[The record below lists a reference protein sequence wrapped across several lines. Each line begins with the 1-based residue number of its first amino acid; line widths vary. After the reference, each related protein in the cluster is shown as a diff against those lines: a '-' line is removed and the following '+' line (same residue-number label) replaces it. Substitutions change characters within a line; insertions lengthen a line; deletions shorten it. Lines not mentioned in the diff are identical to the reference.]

1 MRSLYDCCNLVIRA
15 LVTSWCYFFFV
26 SGALLWGVLGIPLA
40 LVLSRFWPGVR
51 DRFHDGTQLL
61 LTTFIRLVP
70 FVKLD
75 VDGNR
80 ELSDR
85 SRVLVVNHQS
95 FLDPVVML
103 SIEPRLSGPA
113 RGYMFRVP
121 IIRSALKLGRFF
133 LSDSG
138 DPAPLD
144 RMRQGVQEA
153 LDRGGSLLFF
163 PEGTR
168 TRTGEIGAFHHGAF
182 RMAVEYGLPIQP
194 VVSDGLHR
202 VFPPGSLIVQTL
214 GRYRVQVRYL
224 DPIEPP
230 YGEGL
235 QRRVVREL
243 SQQIRLAMME
253 ELKRLRSEREAAG
266 EE

>member
-113 RGYMFRVP
+113 RGYMFLLSAYP
-121 IIRSALKLGRFF
+121 IGSAR
-133 LSDSG
+133 
-138 DPAPLD
+138 D
-144 RMRQGVQEA
+144 R
-153 LDRGGSLLFF
+153 
-163 PEGTR
+163 T
-168 TRTGEIGAFHHGAF
+168 
-182 RMAVEYGLPIQP
+182 
-194 VVSDGLHR
+194 
-202 VFPPGSLIVQTL
+202 
-214 GRYRVQVRYL
+214 
-224 DPIEPP
+224 
-230 YGEGL
+230 
-235 QRRVVREL
+235 
-243 SQQIRLAMME
+243 
-253 ELKRLRSEREAAG
+253 
-266 EE
+266 